1 MTKSMEITEEMANMK
16 EITITTEIKRMEYR
30 MRSFNINLTGCNLL
44 KQEL

>member
-1 MTKSMEITEEMANMK
+1 MTKSMEITEEMANTK